1 MRQYSIDSNK
11 RTDLDSEET
20 PRTRSEQTETK
31 EKEALWYRLWDH
43 RSEKEKKRL
52 RSFIP
57 LILYGFAIFYGVIYL
72 SILNTVNRNKT
83 GNTVRSWWGDDLT
96 FAQKQAKQLH
106 EEIDRSFKLLRKQV
120 SGGS

>member
-1 MRQYSIDSNK
+1 MDQQS
-11 RTDLDSEET
+11 T
-20 PRTRSEQTETK
+20 PTPSGEKPQTKK
-31 EKEALWYRLWDH
+31 EGTLWFRLWDH
-43 RSEKEKKRL
+43 RSNQEKKRL

-57 LILYGFAIFYGVIYL
+57 LILYGFAVFYGVIYL
-72 SILNTVNRNKT
+72 SILNTINRNKT

-96 FAQKQAKQLH
+96 YAQKQAKKLH